1 MKRIFLLGFLC
12 LTLTVPKTTLS
23 ASPLS
28 DSLLTGKSST
38 FLSTPDSLRT
48 PLPVAEESNNPV
60 LRVLWISFV
69 LLVFLLAGMLVYKKY
84 VLKGSVVRSTHIAVL
99 ARQTIAPK
107 QSVLIVRIED
117 KKYALGATD
126 HSLNMLADLGPVGD
140 DEERKTENTN
150 IVGFGDVLKK
160 LIKRG

>member
-1 MKRIFLLGFLC
+1 MKRIFLWGVLC
-12 LTLTVPKTTLS
+12 LALMATNTTLS
-23 ASPLS
+23 ASPLN
-28 DSLLTGKSST
+28 DSLLTGKSSAL
-38 FLSTPDSLRT
+38 FSQPDSLRT
-48 PLPVAEESNNPV
+48 PLPVSAEIGNPV

-69 LLVFLLAGMLVYKKY
+69 LLIFLLGGMLAYKKY
-84 VLKGSVVRSTHIAVL
+84 VLKGSVARSTHIAVL
-99 ARQTIAPK
+99 ARQSIAPK

-126 HSLNMLADLGPVGD
+126 HSLNMLAELGSVGD